1 MICSWATIDTGV
13 HRFHHRDMRKLIWI
27 VPLAFF
33 FLNPALACGPAEPQF
48 QYGAAEMRAAV
59 EGDWS
64 FTITPD
70 GGTATQVTLHIDE
83 AATAPDAGVARAP
96 VRGLLRAAYA
106 CGTRTLVKSAGACGD
121 ASQMPLALSFVSGDT
136 SLGGGPL
143 SGRLFVDGL
152 IFTTMSAGTLSLTI
166 GPYDVESTIGPDG
179 TLGDP
184 HLGPGGTSG
193 TLVMSR
199 L

>member
-1 MICSWATIDTGV
+1 
-13 HRFHHRDMRKLIWI
+13 MRKLIWI

-33 FLNPALACGPAEPQF
+33 FLNPAIACGPAEPQF

-70 GGTATQVTLHIDE
+70 GGTATQVTLHVDE
-83 AATAPDAGVARAP
+83 ATTAADAGVARAP
-96 VRGLLRAAYA
+96 GRGLLRAAYA
-106 CGTRTLVKSAGACGD
+106 CGTRTLVKSAGACID
-121 ASQMPLALSFVSGDT
+121 VTQMPLSLTFVSGDAT
-136 SLGGGPL
+136 LGGGHL
-143 SGRLFVDGL
+143 SGMLTVQGL
-152 IFTTMSAGTLSLTI
+152 IFTAVAAGALSLTI
-166 GPYDVESTIGPDG
+166 GPYDIESMIGPDG

-184 HLGPGGTSG
+184 HLGPGGTTG
-193 TLVMSR
+193 TLVVSR